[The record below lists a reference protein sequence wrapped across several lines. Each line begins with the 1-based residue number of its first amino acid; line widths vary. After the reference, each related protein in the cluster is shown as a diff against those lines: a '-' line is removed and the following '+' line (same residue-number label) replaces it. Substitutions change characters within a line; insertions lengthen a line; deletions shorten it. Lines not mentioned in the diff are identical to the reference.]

1 MPNIQIFDPA
11 LCCNTG
17 VCGVEVDQNL
27 VNFAADVD
35 WAKQN
40 GAQVERFNLAQQPL
54 AFAENP
60 TVKGFC
66 NARARGA
73 APGSGRWRGGLG
85 RPLPQPKRI
94 DPLGWHRGARSL
106 ASPKRLLL
114 WRPLLLN
121 KEIPCTS

>member
-11 LCCNTG
+11 LCCSTG

-54 AFAENP
+54 AFAENL
-60 TVKGFC
+60 TVKGFLE
-66 NARARGA
+66 R
-73 APGSGRWRGGLG
+73 SGQRRCPWFWSMGGGLG
-85 RPLPQPKRI
+85 RPLSQPQRI
-94 DPLGWHRGARSL
+94 DPLGWHQGARRL
-106 ASPKRLLL
+106 PSPRRLLL
-114 WRPLLLN
+114 WRSLLLSE
-121 KEIPCTS
+121 EIPCTS